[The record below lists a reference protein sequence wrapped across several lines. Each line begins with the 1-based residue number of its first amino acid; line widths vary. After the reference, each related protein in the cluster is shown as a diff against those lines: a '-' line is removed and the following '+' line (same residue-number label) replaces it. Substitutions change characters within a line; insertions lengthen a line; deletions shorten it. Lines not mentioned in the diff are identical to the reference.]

1 MNSLKNIALVFCLV
15 IIIASCKRED
25 DFLGPELVIAES
37 DFKLVDSLQATTL
50 DVDFTN
56 EQLVLKAK
64 FSQVITW
71 TLNLQGQASGATYV
85 VKQTTDSLN
94 VAWDGASN
102 NVFHFRKGESVE
114 AIITFLGTTISDTL
128 NITINETKV
137 FNGFLVTDFDGGGL
151 VSTSWWQSFKP
162 GELLEHAE
170 KYSDIVVPQGSNC
183 LHMKGIDTDPEGFL
197 GQTGHSGVFEFG
209 GVEFPV
215 TNDSLYF
222 NYYLQGKK
230 GTRIEVRISQT
241 VNGEF
246 EGSEYSYFTN
256 INWDGWQLI
265 SAPYSDFNRTGGLD
279 VSPVKKAKLIT
290 RVKFVLRAVTNGDE
304 AEANIDYP
312 IFTIAKPF
320 KQ

>member
-1 MNSLKNIALVFCLV
+1 MRILKNIVLVVGLV
-15 IIIASCKRED
+15 VVIASCKRDD
-25 DFLGPELVIAES
+25 DFLGPELAIADS
-37 DFKLVDSLQATTL
+37 DFELVDSLQSANSGI
-50 DVDFTN
+50 DFTI
-56 EQLVLKAK
+56 EPIVLNAK
-64 FSQVITW
+64 FSQLITW
-71 TLNLQGQASGATYV
+71 TLSLEGQASGANYV
-85 VKQTTDSLN
+85 VKQTTDNLN
-94 VAWDGASN
+94 VVWDGASQ

-114 AIITFLGTTISDTL
+114 AVITFLGTTVSDTL
-128 NITINETKV
+128 ILTINETKV
-137 FNGFLVTDFDGGGL
+137 FDGFLITDFDGGGL

-162 GELLEHAE
+162 GELLEHSE
-170 KYSDIVVPQGSNC
+170 KYSDLVVPQGSNC

-209 GVEFPV
+209 ASEFPS

-230 GTRIEVRISQT
+230 GTRVEVRISQT
-241 VNGEF
+241 IDGEF

-256 INWDGWQLI
+256 INWDGWKLV

-279 VSPVKKAKLIT
+279 VSPVKTAKLIT